1 MFLIPTFTRHS
12 HIHGVGVFAAAAID
26 AGTLL
31 WDFTEGVDWKITPEE
46 FEQFPDP
53 YRTRLSD
60 WIYQTESGMYVL
72 CGDSAKFMNHSFTP
86 NCEDLESGTFALKDI
101 AAGEELTCDYRVF
114 DVRCRD
120 GLDHWRT
127 PACDSALAAAAPR
140 NGSAPAPHS
149 AALRVHA
156 AHGHD

>member
-12 HIHGVGVFAAAAID
+12 SIHGVGVFAAAD
-26 AGTLL
+26 FNAGTQL
-31 WDFTEGVDWKITPEE
+31 WAFTEGVDWRITPDE
-46 FEQFPDP
+46 FSLFPEP

-60 WIYQTESGMYVL
+60 WIYQTDSGIYVL

-86 NCEDLESGTFALKDI
+86 NCEDLEAGTFALRDI

-114 DVRCRD
+114 DMRCRD

-127 PACDSALAAAAPR
+127 PDCEAILAAPR

-149 AALRVHA
+149 TLRVHVP
-156 AHGHD
+156 HGQAQ